1 MLFLACTKHTLTM
14 SPELMKLR
22 IKTKVLIK
30 FGASEMMCRF
40 ESRKDMKCVQFDV
53 KYSYVKCFL
62 TCIEHTSTMSPE
74 LNEAQ
79 DYDY

>member
-1 MLFLACTKHTLTM
+1 M

-22 IKTKVLIK
+22 IKTISIKTKVLIK
-30 FGASEMMCRF
+30 FGASEMCRF

-53 KYSYVKCFL
+53 KVVICEILFL
-62 TCIEHTSTMSPE
+62 TCTEHTSTMSPE